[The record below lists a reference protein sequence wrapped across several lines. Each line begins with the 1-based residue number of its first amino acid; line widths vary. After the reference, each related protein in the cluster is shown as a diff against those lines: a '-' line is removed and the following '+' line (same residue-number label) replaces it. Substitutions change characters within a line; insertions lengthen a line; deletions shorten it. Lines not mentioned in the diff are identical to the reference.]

1 MSGTTKLPIFS
12 EDNPQVVSTKNLA
25 IPLWLVLPIVTGAVA
40 FTFYVV
46 NLLNEIKTGV
56 KAANSNRWGKN
67 EQREFA
73 RELER
78 ANYGKITIPDVDAI
92 STRLQN

>member
-1 MSGTTKLPIFS
+1 
-12 EDNPQVVSTKNLA
+12 
-25 IPLWLVLPIVTGAVA
+25 VTGAVA

-78 ANYGKITIPDVDAI
+78 ANYGKIPIPDVDAI